1 MNFVD
6 TKSTLDDILCLRRK
20 VNPWGRN
27 CVVTDAAGVTVVW
40 WQVGVCVSRWGLGD
54 ASCWW
59 WCLVSSQWSPRVSA
73 ATCEP
78 RPGPATASPEP
89 QHFHITAL
97 LQQPPAHNL
106 SHLHIKPNITGTLSA
121 RLGLSGAERLWCASD
136 SCSLQILVF
145 VTLPG
150 PIQKKIVE
158 SEPSSQEEVKLFMVE
173 DKNFMAPIM
182 INYCLILNIIRGNRF
197 NFTIFLSVLLLNS
210 IKKEP
215 VALSDF

>member
-1 MNFVD
+1 M
-6 TKSTLDDILCLRRK
+6 
-20 VNPWGRN
+20 P
-27 CVVTDAAGVTVVW
+27 AAG
-40 WQVGVCVSRWGLGD
+40 GG
-54 ASCWW
+54 A
-59 WCLVSSQWSPRVSA
+59 WSPVSGHPESQLLPVSPGQA
-73 ATCEP
+73 LPLPALSHNTFIS
-78 RPGPATASPEP
+78 RPSSSSP
-89 QHFHITAL
+89 QHTTSVISTSSPTSQAHS
-97 LQQPPAHNL
+97 QPDW
-106 SHLHIKPNITGTLSA
+106 GYQ
-121 RLGLSGAERLWCASD
+121 AERLWCASD